1 MAENTTVPPMF
12 DGMTRSVAPIQ
23 VPEVLGNQGAGKTVY
38 VSFSAEINAHT
49 SESLIAAMASLAN
62 QGASEVCLSL
72 STPGGAVMNG
82 INLYNV
88 LKAMPFK
95 LSTHNVGN
103 MDSIGNAVFQAGEV
117 RYASPHSTFMF
128 HGVSLQFQG
137 AGQLDAKTLREKLGS
152 LEADERRIGSILE
165 HRTDLTEDQIRAF
178 FGDSHTMD
186 AAEAVRLG
194 VVDEIRD
201 LQIPLGS
208 PVVSLVFQ
216 R

>member
-1 MAENTTVPPMF
+1 MQ
-12 DGMTRSVAPIQ
+12 VAQ
-23 VPEVLGNQGAGKTVY
+23 VLGNQIAGKTAY

-49 SESLIAAMASLAN
+49 SESLIAAMANLAN
-62 QGASEVCLSL
+62 QGVAEVCLLL

-88 LKAMPFK
+88 LTAMPFK
-95 LSTHNVGN
+95 LSTYNVGN
-103 MDSIGNAVFQAGEV
+103 MDSIGNAVFQAGQF

-128 HGVSLQFQG
+128 HGVSLGFQG
-137 AGQLDAKTLREKLGS
+137 AGQFDAKTLREKLGS

-165 HRTDLTEDQIRAF
+165 QRTELTEAQIRAF
-178 FGDSHTMD
+178 FRDGHTMD
-186 AAEAVRLG
+186 AAEAVGLG

-201 LQIPLGS
+201 VKIPVGS